1 MSTKEEIKKGSQ
13 VIVITG
19 SNKGKQGKVLAVKH
33 KKNRVVIENVA
44 MIKKHQKPV
53 EGKVEG
59 GVVEREGSIHRSN
72 VMLLEKFNLK
82 RTKE

>member
-1 MSTKEEIKKGSQ
+1 MNEQKGIKKGSQ

-19 SNKGKQGKVLAVKH
+19 SNKGKQGKVLAINR
-33 KKNRVVIENVA
+33 KKNRVVIENIA
-44 MIKKHQKPV
+44 MIKKHQKPI

-59 GVVEREGSIHRSN
+59 GVIEREGSIHRSN

-82 RTKE
+82 KAKE

>member
-1 MSTKEEIKKGSQ
+1 MSAKEEIKRGSQ

-19 SNKGKQGKVLAVKH
+19 SNKGKQGKVLEIKR

-44 MIKKHQKPV
+44 MVKKHEKA
-53 EGKVEG
+53 KDKAEG
-59 GVVEREGSIHRSN
+59 GIIEREGSIHRSN

-82 RTKE
+82 KSK